1 MVKKLINSMPDR
13 FIQRIA
19 GMEQFCDHK
28 TMTFEEAVGIR
39 LKAYDERTG
48 RAVSNA
54 GTGG

>member
-1 MVKKLINSMPDR
+1 
-13 FIQRIA
+13 
-19 GMEQFCDHK
+19 
-28 TMTFEEAVGIR
+28 MTFEEAVGIR